1 MDESLWLLGLLSAA
15 LPIVATVAS
24 RIGYSVGSRY
34 WQAKLQAAHRYE
46 VEAEERAFQAEEAS
60 RIMRIAQD
68 SSIALA
74 YDKLRLW
81 RHVKR
86 LWDERDAAIRW
97 ADAWKATCADIDA
110 ERLAALARCAD
121 LEREISR
128 LQAVVCEEDYK
139 SIGRV
144 LSGPSTVAAE
154 AKAFIEQASAEVQ
167 EEAARLAAIDWERV
181 ERALNESREITAK
194 LSDLRKIDPDVC
206 NRPMDI

>member
-1 MDESLWLLGLLSAA
+1 MSVGEIAVTFVVYAIGFLLGYLTARSVWRGLRHYEAASRRGEQGKAKQREWLL
-15 LPIVATVAS
+15 
-24 RIGYSVGSRY
+24 
-34 WQAKLQAAHRYE
+34 W
-46 VEAEERAFQAEEAS
+46 F
-60 RIMRIAQD
+60 
-68 SSIALA
+68 
-74 YDKLRLW
+74 
-81 RHVKR
+81 HVKR

-97 ADAWKATCADIDA
+97 ADAWKAASADIDA

-121 LEREISR
+121 LEHELSR

-144 LSGPSTVAAE
+144 LSGPSTVATE
-154 AKAFIEQASAEVQ
+154 AKAFIEQASVEVQ

>member
-15 LPIVATVAS
+15 VPIVAVVAS
-24 RIGYSVGSRY
+24 CIGYGVGSR
-34 WQAKLQAAHRYE
+34 
-46 VEAEERAFQAEEAS
+46 VTVS
-60 RIMRIAQD
+60 RQ
-68 SSIALA
+68 
-74 YDKLRLW
+74 RLW
-81 RHVKR
+81 LHVKC

-97 ADAWKATCADIDA
+97 ADAWKATCADVDA

-206 NRPMDI
+206 NKPMDL